1 MAMNLDHEDLN
12 RLIEKITSSD
22 IQEFSLEGE
31 DFKLEI
37 KRNLSDQN
45 QVINNSVL
53 FWSLLSC
60 LLAQFFKIIF
70 NFFSTGEIKFRIMF
84 ETGGMPSSH
93 SALITGATS
102 GIGYELGFD
111 SSIFALAVA
120 VALIV
125 MYDASGVRKSAGI
138 QAAEINKLSKKLDPQ
153 SELLL
158 KETLGHTKIEVMVGS
173 FLGPLITLPGMFFLG
188 SPLKIFNLI
197 IN

>member
-1 MAMNLDHEDLN
+1 M
-12 RLIEKITSSD
+12 T
-22 IQEFSLEGE
+22 
-31 DFKLEI
+31 EI
-37 KRNLSDQN
+37 YAFFD
-45 QVINNSVL
+45 NSVL

-60 LLAQFFKIIF
+60 LLAQFFKIVF
-70 NFFSTGEIKFRIMF
+70 YFFSTREIRFGIMF

-93 SALITGATS
+93 SALITGAAS
-102 GIGYELGFD
+102 GIGYELGFE

-125 MYDASGVRKSAGI
+125 MYDASGVRRSAGI
-138 QAAEINKLSKKLDPQ
+138 QAAEINNLSKKIDPQ
-153 SELLL
+153 SELSL

-173 FLGPLITLPGMFFLG
+173 LLGPLITLPGMFFLG

>member
-1 MAMNLDHEDLN
+1 MSNFFTLFD
-12 RLIEKITSSD
+12 
-22 IQEFSLEGE
+22 
-31 DFKLEI
+31 
-37 KRNLSDQN
+37 
-45 QVINNSVL
+45 NSVL
-53 FWSLLSC
+53 FWSVLSC

-70 NFFSTGEIKFRIMF
+70 NFLITGKLRFGIMF

-93 SALITGATS
+93 SALITGAAS

-111 SSIFALAVA
+111 NPIFALAVA

-125 MYDASGVRKSAGI
+125 MYDASGVRKSAGV

-173 FLGPLITLPGMFFLG
+173 LLGPLITLPGIFFLG
-188 SPLKIFNLI
+188 SPLKMFDLI

>member
-1 MAMNLDHEDLN
+1 MSESFA
-12 RLIEKITSSD
+12 
-22 IQEFSLEGE
+22 F
-31 DFKLEI
+31 F
-37 KRNLSDQN
+37 
-45 QVINNSVL
+45 NNSVL

-60 LLAQFFKIIF
+60 LLAQFLKIIF
-70 NFFSTGEIKFRIMF
+70 NFFSTGEIRFGIIF

-93 SALITGATS
+93 SALITGAAS
-102 GIGYELGFD
+102 GVGYELGFD

-138 QAAEINKLSKKLDPQ
+138 QAAEINKLSKKLDPK
-153 SELLL
+153 SELFL
-158 KETLGHTKIEVMVGS
+158 KATLGHTKIEVMVGS

-188 SPLKIFNLI
+188 SPLKIFDLV

>member
-1 MAMNLDHEDLN
+1 MSNFFTLFD
-12 RLIEKITSSD
+12 
-22 IQEFSLEGE
+22 
-31 DFKLEI
+31 
-37 KRNLSDQN
+37 
-45 QVINNSVL
+45 NSVL
-53 FWSLLSC
+53 FWSILSC
-60 LLAQFFKIIF
+60 LLAQFFKVIF
-70 NFFSTGEIKFRIMF
+70 NLFITGKIRFGIMF

-93 SALITGATS
+93 SALITGAAS

-125 MYDASGVRKSAGI
+125 MYDASGVRKSAGF

-153 SELLL
+153 SEVFL

-173 FLGPLITLPGMFFLG
+173 LLGPLITLPGMFFLG
-188 SPLKIFNLI
+188 SPIKIYDLI